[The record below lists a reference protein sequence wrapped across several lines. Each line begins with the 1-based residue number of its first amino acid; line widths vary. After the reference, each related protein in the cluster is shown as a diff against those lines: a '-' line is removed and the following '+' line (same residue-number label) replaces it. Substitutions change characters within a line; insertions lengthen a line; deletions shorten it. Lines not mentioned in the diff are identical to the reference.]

1 MMLQMSSL
9 TVACRSP
16 LVSQSLR
23 PSQLAFGKAAVP
35 KSLANRPAFTSSD
48 RMTFQVTAGK
58 MKTRKS
64 AAKRYKVTASG
75 KVLHRRPGKAHL
87 NGPKTSERKSR
98 LSIEA
103 TVGTSQLSLV
113 RACLPYARI

>member
-1 MMLQMSSL
+1 MIAHSLCSRCTATNSSVSRAQL
-9 TVACRSP
+9 T
-16 LVSQSLR
+16 
-23 PSQLAFGKAAVP
+23 FGKAV
-35 KSLANRPAFTSSD
+35 SSTGIATKPTTKVAA
-48 RMTFQVTAGK
+48 RASFEVIAGK

-87 NGPKTSERKSR
+87 NGPKTSERKAR

-113 RACLPYARI
+113 RACLPYARL

>member
-1 MMLQMSSL
+1 MLQMSSL
-9 TVACRSP
+9 PVACRSP

-35 KSLANRPAFTSSD
+35 KSLAIRPAFTSSD
-48 RMTFQVTAGK
+48 RVTFQVTAGK

-75 KVLHRRPGKAHL
+75 KVRPTNNRVVFGTGVFSLAL
-87 NGPKTSERKSR
+87 S
-98 LSIEA
+98 LSIQA
-103 TVGTSQLSLV
+103 V
-113 RACLPYARI
+113 AA

>member
-1 MMLQMSSL
+1 MLQMSSL
-9 TVACRSP
+9 SVAYRSP
-16 LVSQSLR
+16 LVSKSLR

-48 RMTFQVTAGK
+48 RVTFQVTAGK

-75 KVLHRRPGKAHL
+75 KVRPTHHR
-87 NGPKTSERKSR
+87 
-98 LSIEA
+98 
-103 TVGTSQLSLV
+103 VVFGTGVLSLALSS
-113 RACLPYARI
+113 RMQAIAA